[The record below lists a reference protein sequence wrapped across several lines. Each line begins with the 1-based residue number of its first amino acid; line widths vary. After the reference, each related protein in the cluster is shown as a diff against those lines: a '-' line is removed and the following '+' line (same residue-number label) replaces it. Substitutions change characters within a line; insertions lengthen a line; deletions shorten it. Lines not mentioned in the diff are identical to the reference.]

1 MKPIPSPRLI
11 CFFTLLLLALGIGA
25 AVRPEPEDRA
35 ATDSANLRALPLDF
49 SSTNSIS
56 LQSSPV
62 SWRGYAYHLLQFG
75 TIKFDLDLDR
85 DNGHLT
91 AELRGGATSF
101 DNVDYDISAAVFG
114 SQGQLLG
121 TARAQQTVERV
132 WLGKTMQTSV
142 TVTFDFGS
150 SLDYAAA
157 KKFQL
162 SISNRKVLTP
172 DDWQKSK

>member
-1 MKPIPSPRLI
+1 MKSVLSPGLVCFSTVILI
-11 CFFTLLLLALGIGA
+11 GLGLGA
-25 AVRPEPEDRA
+25 AVRPEPETPA
-35 ATDSANLRALPLDF
+35 PKDSANLRPLPLDF
-49 SSTNSIS
+49 SQTNSIS
-56 LQSSPV
+56 LQSTPV
-62 SWRGYAYHLLQFG
+62 PWRGNDYHLLQFG
-75 TIKFDLDLDR
+75 KINFDLDR
-85 DNGHLT
+85 DTGHLT

-121 TARAQQTVERV
+121 TARAQQNVQRM
-132 WLGKTMQTSV
+132 WLGKTMLTFI
-142 TVTFDFGS
+142 TVSLDFGS
-150 SLDYAAA
+150 SLDYASA